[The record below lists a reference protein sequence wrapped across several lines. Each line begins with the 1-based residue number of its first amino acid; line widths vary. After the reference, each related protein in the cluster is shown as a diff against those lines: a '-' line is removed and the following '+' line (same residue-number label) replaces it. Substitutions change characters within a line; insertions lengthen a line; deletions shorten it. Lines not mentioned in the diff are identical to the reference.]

1 MGDLLRFP
9 RSLRLL
15 SFRRAATPPA
25 APERQCPT
33 PPREDTAASSSCEVV
48 CLEDRRIPKIPLPWC
63 PLSPYVG
70 AVILGAALASA
81 TTAYVAADISTIPA
95 RMWASA
101 FAIWSA

>member
-1 MGDLLRFP
+1 MADILRMP
-9 RSLRLL
+9 LRI
-15 SFRRAATPPA
+15 FRRAATPPA

-33 PPREDTAASSSCEVV
+33 PPREDTAASPSCEVV
-48 CLEDRRIPKIPLPWC
+48 RLDDRRLPGTFPWC
-63 PLSPYVG
+63 PVPPYVG
-70 AVILGAALASA
+70 AFILGAALASA